1 MGDVARLAGANRR
14 LIGDPVDFEALHHTL
29 RPPVIAYLRRFVG
42 EAEAEDLAQEV
53 FLKVHCGLP
62 KFRQESKVSTWV
74 FQIATHAALDHLK
87 GASNRAVQHQVPL
100 EHAEESCI
108 EEGHGRAPLQAEMAC
123 CIREMVATLSAE
135 DQAILHLCELKE
147 LKVGDIAAILEI
159 TPGAAKI
166 RLHRARQRLKSRME
180 SKCQISLDHR
190 GELDCDRK

>member
-1 MGDVARLAGANRR
+1 
-14 LIGDPVDFEALHHTL
+14 
-29 RPPVIAYLRRFVG
+29 
-42 EAEAEDLAQEV
+42 
-53 FLKVHCGLP
+53 
-62 KFRQESKVSTWV
+62 
-74 FQIATHAALDHLK
+74 
-87 GASNRAVQHQVPL
+87 
-100 EHAEESCI
+100 
-108 EEGHGRAPLQAEMAC
+108 
-123 CIREMVATLSAE
+123 MVATLSAE